1 MPVRKIPRNYR
12 NITGI
17 VSSTSSKS
25 STMFESSLERDLLI
39 QLDFDLNVA
48 RFEEQ
53 PLRVSFV
60 DKAGRPHTYTPDIL
74 IFYRTDIV
82 PAKQMPP
89 ILAEV
94 KYRQGLFA
102 NWKELKPKF
111 KAARAFAHEREWRF
125 RILTEHEIRTPYLE
139 NAKFLRQYRR
149 IESDWDTIH
158 LLLDSLIELRAT
170 TPNALTLACF
180 KDPMNRAELIPILW
194 QLIAQRRIGCDLNLP
209 LTMESPI
216 WTLD

>member
-1 MPVRKIPRNYR
+1 
-12 NITGI
+12 
-17 VSSTSSKS
+17 
-25 STMFESSLERDLLI
+25 MFESSLERDLLI

-53 PLRVSFV
+53 PLRVPFV
-60 DKAGRPHTYTPDIL
+60 DKAGRPHSYTPDIL

-82 PAKQMPP
+82 PAKGMPP
-89 ILAEV
+89 VLAEV
-94 KYRQGLFA
+94 KYRQDLFA

-111 KAARAFAHEREWRF
+111 IAARAFAREREWRF
-125 RILTEHEIRTPYLE
+125 RILTEIEIRTPYLE

-149 IESDWDTIH
+149 VESDWDRVH
-158 LLLDSLIELRAT
+158 LLLDTLNELRAT

-180 KDPMNRAELIPILW
+180 KDPMNRAELIPMLW
-194 QLIAQRRIGCDLNLP
+194 KLVAQCRIGCDLNLP
-209 LTMESPI
+209 LTMETPI